1 MAAAAGRYAGMPRVQ
16 GRPRVASMPLRKEG
30 RTGRVG
36 SALLE
41 QAEAGDTRQSDRTA
55 VRLLAREWRA
65 NGAEMV
71 HGFARFDMRSKST
84 GSIISMQ
91 RYHGYHHQSN
101 GDSHDRRR

>member
-1 MAAAAGRYAGMPRVQ
+1 M
-16 GRPRVASMPLRKEG
+16 
-30 RTGRVG
+30 G

-41 QAEAGDTRQSDRTA
+41 QADAGDTRQSDRTE

-71 HGFARFDMRSKST
+71 RVLARFDTRSK
-84 GSIISMQ
+84 
-91 RYHGYHHQSN
+91 RYGMLRTIKRDNGHHHQSN